1 MATGLFPEA
10 LKEVIQERAHHPGQ
24 VSGAIKYD
32 LPVLLEL
39 LFNVYFVHTY
49 LQYIHICVHIILKFF
64 P

>member
-1 MATGLFPEA
+1 MATGLFPEP

-24 VSGAIKYD
+24 YD